1 MAPLIA
7 QFETV
12 LRQIVHEHR
21 ALLAGVASHEQAIRS
36 RDIARIARAASD
48 ADAIRQRITRLDSAR
63 RMLVAQI
70 TRQHRQIRTPT
81 LTGIAE
87 AFPDRREVLLKLRDD
102 LQQLIEQIRTHNNL
116 IQRVASGVLGHLGA
130 TVRIIA
136 EAATGPATY
145 SRRGTVAVA
154 PGATL
159 VNAVG

>member
-36 RDIARIARAASD
+36 RDIERIARAAAD
-48 ADAIRQRITRLDSAR
+48 ADAVRQRITRLESAR

-81 LTGIAE
+81 LTAIAD
-87 AFPDRREVLLKLRDD
+87 AFPERRDVLLQIRDE
-102 LQQLIEQIRTHNNL
+102 LQELIERIRVHNSL

-154 PGATL
+154 PAATL